1 MNPLSKIL
9 TDPNS
14 FLKNIFHALEKINI
28 NVTNYEL
35 DHICYRTKNIAQY
48 YFLKKEL
55 NNIGELLTESKING
69 RPIATYKLH
78 QPIILKHNRF
88 CALRAGS
95 PLLGLGAGGGKCTKP
110 IMVQYIY
117 KNREIYLLEL
127 PSPKKGSHYPAGF
140 EHVEFVINTS
150 LEKFIAAHP
159 NIDFDKKGMSKKT
172 NPDVR
177 VKFAGFSVKFHLHN
191 LEYVIR
197 YLD

>member
-1 MNPLSKIL
+1 MPPLSKIL
-9 TDPNS
+9 SDPNS
-14 FLKNIFHALEKINI
+14 FLKNIFHALEKTNI
-28 NVTNYEL
+28 NVADFEL
-35 DHICYRTKNIAQY
+35 DHICYRTLNIAQY
-48 YFLKKEL
+48 NFLKKEL
-55 NNIGELLTESKING
+55 NNIGELLTENQING

-78 QPIILKHNRF
+78 QPI
-88 CALRAGS
+88 
-95 PLLGLGAGGGKCTKP
+95 
-110 IMVQYIY
+110 IY

-159 NIDFDKKGMSKKT
+159 DIDFDKKGMSKNI

-177 VKFAGFSVKFHLHN
+177 IKFDNFSVKFHLYN

-197 YLD
+197 HLD